1 MRSLVDQHCC
11 SVNMSS
17 KQYAGRKNTKLT
29 KIFAE
34 QESNFWIDFEERY
47 SSTKLL
53 KDTFE

>member
-1 MRSLVDQHCC
+1 MDQHCC

-17 KQYAGRKNTKLT
+17 KQYAGRKNTKLA

-34 QESNFWIDFEERY
+34 QERNFWIDFEERY

-53 KDTFE
+53 KDTVE